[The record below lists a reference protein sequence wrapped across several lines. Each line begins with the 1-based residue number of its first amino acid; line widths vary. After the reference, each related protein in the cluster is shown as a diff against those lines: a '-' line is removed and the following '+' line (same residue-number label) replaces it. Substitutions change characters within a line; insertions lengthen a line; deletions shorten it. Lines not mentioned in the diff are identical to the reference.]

1 MTAQW
6 TGSVVGE
13 MHLNKVTMK
22 QLADELGWHPKY
34 LSAVLNGHR
43 NPKKA
48 EEKIRDALCRI
59 IERKEQNN
67 AEDSPKG

>member
-13 MHLNKVTMK
+13 MHLNKVTTK

-34 LSAVLNGHR
+34 LSAVLNR

-59 IERKEQNN
+59 IERKESN
-67 AEDSPKG
+67 AEDIPKG

>member
-22 QLADELGWHPKY
+22 QLADELDWHPKY

-43 NPKKA
+43 TPKEA
-48 EEKIRDALCRI
+48 ENKIRGALCRI
-59 IERKEQNN
+59 IERKEQTDAK
-67 AEDSPKG
+67 AEKDS